1 MLYKNPSIG
10 ARSNPAPVIPDN
22 PVQSKA
28 PISTNATPAPAYL
41 PVTQTFSPLVCREC
55 GNAKT
60 ARQKFCPRCTTR
72 IRVAK
77 HRRTPVNK
85 IKAEIQGVYNDHLRR
100 RRTAICDQA
109 TLTERNQSESAGLD
123 TGELKRLTPELERER
138 RIERLCRDANK
149 RLRAA
154 FKTKRDELKR
164 AKKKNWAKALRK
176 TREFDKQLKGL
187 TPALKKE
194 IAASEATIRKQTPKD

>member
-1 MLYKNPSIG
+1 VLCENLPTG
-10 ARSNPAPVIPDN
+10 ALSNPAPVHPTTLDS
-22 PVQSKA
+22 PF
-28 PISTNATPAPAYL
+28 PTNGETSSAEL

-85 IKAEIQGVYNDHLRR
+85 IKAEIQGVYDDHLRR

-138 RIERLCRDANK
+138 RIERLCKDANK
-149 RLRAA
+149 RLRAE
-154 FKTKRDELKR
+154 FKTKRDEVKR
-164 AKKKNWAKALRK
+164 AKKENWAKALRK

-194 IAASEATIRKQTPKD
+194 IAASEATIRSRQTPKD